1 MRCVTHEDRYG
12 RTVKPSPKA
21 RQKRIPGSSPIF
33 ERRLLH
39 SATRVPI
46 IRSLQRYCTY
56 TSAFREVIVTRCFKE
71 LVCYESLG
79 AARILCGRAMKL
91 LSLPRA
97 MKLLQCVILNQQ
109 SLTVTNKLGLSFN
122 NPFEGNYFT
131 LNDFIGNNLGKRRKG
146 SKGVVKQTQ

>member
-1 MRCVTHEDRYG
+1 MYAKSCAVSHENRYG

-97 MKLLQCVILNQQ
+97 MKLLLVCFESAESYQ
-109 SLTVTNKLGLSFN
+109 SSQTNSALSFN
-122 NPFEGNYFT
+122 NPFEDNYFT
-131 LNDFIGNNLGKRRKG
+131 LNDFIGNN
-146 SKGVVKQTQ
+146 